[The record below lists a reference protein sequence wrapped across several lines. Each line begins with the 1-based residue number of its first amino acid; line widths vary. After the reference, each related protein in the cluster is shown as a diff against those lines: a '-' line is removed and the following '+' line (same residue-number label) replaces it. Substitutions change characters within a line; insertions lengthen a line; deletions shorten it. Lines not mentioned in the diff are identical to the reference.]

1 MAKRKRKTTIEDLF
15 RLRVISHIAM
25 SPDGTR
31 VALSIK
37 RCDLKKNKNF
47 ASLYVVGARG
57 GRLRRLT
64 TGDHNDTY
72 PKWSPDGKTL
82 AFLSDRDKA
91 SCVWLLPM
99 EGGEPT
105 RLTDRDHDVSEFDFS
120 PDGKR
125 LAFTARAKSER
136 DRLRRDEKTKALE
149 TTPDFVHVTRL
160 FHKLDGSGLWNGQYT
175 HVYVINAT
183 GGQARPLTRGDYDHQ
198 SPQFSPD
205 GKRIAF
211 LSNRMPDPDR
221 NLENADIY
229 TVPVSG
235 GRAKKVTTRQGP
247 ILNYSWSP
255 DGRTFAYIG
264 HLGKTGEWD
273 LRNRHVWTIPA
284 AGGRARDLTPDIDN
298 NCHNVTIGDVAEI
311 TFGAEPPT
319 WSPDGS
325 RIFFTVSERGGC
337 NLYEVPA
344 RGGGARARMA
354 GELVVNAV
362 SRAASSSRA
371 ALVICE
377 PTNPGD
383 VFTVDLN
390 DLEAQAHRITNVN
403 RAALGSVHLV
413 TPEPFACQRG
423 RHSVHGWLMRPPGFS
438 RKKKY
443 PLVLQI
449 HGGPYGQYGHVF
461 FHEMQW
467 LAARGYVVLF
477 ANPRGSTGY
486 GLEYLTRL
494 HKNWG
499 GPDMPDLMACVDRV
513 VARGF
518 IDRRRL
524 YITGGSYG
532 GFMTNWIIGRDH
544 RFRAAVTQRSVSNLE
559 SMLASDYGWVIA
571 HEIGCM
577 PWNDPQRFRRASP
590 IARAKSI
597 KTPLL
602 IIHSDNDLRCP
613 IGQAEELF
621 TTLKLLG
628 REVELVRFAGECHEL
643 SRSGRPQNRAERL
656 RRILHWFKRHA

>member
-1 MAKRKRKTTIEDLF
+1 
-15 RLRVISHIAM
+15 M
-25 SPDGTR
+25 S
-31 VALSIK
+31 
-37 RCDLKKNKNF
+37 
-47 ASLYVVGARG
+47 
-57 GRLRRLT
+57 
-64 TGDHNDTY
+64 
-72 PKWSPDGKTL
+72 
-82 AFLSDRDKA
+82 
-91 SCVWLLPM
+91 
-99 EGGEPT
+99 
-105 RLTDRDHDVSEFDFS
+105 
-120 PDGKR
+120 
-125 LAFTARAKSER
+125 
-136 DRLRRDEKTKALE
+136 
-149 TTPDFVHVTRL
+149 
-160 FHKLDGSGLWNGQYT
+160 
-175 HVYVINAT
+175 
-183 GGQARPLTRGDYDHQ
+183 
-198 SPQFSPD
+198 
-205 GKRIAF
+205 
-211 LSNRMPDPDR
+211 
-221 NLENADIY
+221 
-229 TVPVSG
+229 
-235 GRAKKVTTRQGP
+235 
-247 ILNYSWSP
+247 
-255 DGRTFAYIG
+255 
-264 HLGKTGEWD
+264 
-273 LRNRHVWTIPA
+273 IPA
-284 AGGRARDLTPDIDN
+284 AGGRARDLTPDVDN

-325 RIFFTVSERGGC
+325 RIFFTVSERGSC

-344 RGGGARARMA
+344 RGGRARARMA

-383 VFTVDLN
+383 VLTVDL
-390 DLEAQAHRITNVN
+390 DDPGAQARRITNVN
-403 RAALGSVHLV
+403 RAALGVHLV
-413 TPEPFACQRG
+413 APEPFACQRG
-423 RHSVHGWLMRPPGFS
+423 RHTVHGWVMRPPGFS
-438 RKKKY
+438 PKKKY

-494 HKNWG
+494 HKDWG
-499 GPDMPDLMACVDRV
+499 GPDMPDLMACVDRI

-524 YITGGSYG
+524 YVTGGSYG

-577 PWNDPQRFRRASP
+577 PWNDPRRFRRASP

-621 TTLKLLG
+621 TSLKLLG

-643 SRSGRPQNRAERL
+643 SRGGRPQNRAERL
-656 RRILHWFKRHA
+656 RRILDWFKRHA